1 MSHLELESLAR
12 LVDEPP
18 TPQETAHLESCHT
31 CAQQLEALRRQTREL
46 AALPPLPPDDVAWAR
61 LERQLHAEGLLRRGP
76 AVPPLLRRAAALL
89 LLLGAG
95 AAGAALQARFGGHSA
110 SVAQAGVTPAGA
122 TATGATATDAA
133 ARLHDAE
140 QQYVA
145 ALADYDQTLQSAAP
159 ADPTARLAALEGIV
173 LTTRAALNQAP
184 GDPVINGYHMTA
196 LAQREA
202 TMRRLVSNH
211 EPWF

>member
-1 MSHLELESLAR
+1 MSHLELETLAR

-18 TPQETAHLESCHT
+18 TPQETAHLQSCAE
-31 CAQQLEALRRQTREL
+31 CARQLEALRQQTREL
-46 AALPPLPPDDVAWAR
+46 AALPPLPPAEQAWGR
-61 LERQLHAEGLLRRGP
+61 LERELHAEGLLRRGP
-76 AVPPLLRRAAALL
+76 RIPPMLRRAAGLV

-95 AAGAALQARFGGHSA
+95 AAGAALQARFGGRTMVSE
-110 SVAQAGVTPAGA
+110 AGVAAAPTAGS
-122 TATGATATDAA
+122 ATDAA
-133 ARLHDAE
+133 TRLHDAE

-145 ALADYDQTLQSAAP
+145 ALAEYDQTLQSSAP
-159 ADPTARLAALEGIV
+159 TDPTARLAALEGIV
-173 LTTRAALNQAP
+173 LTTQAALNRAP

-202 TMRRLVSNH
+202 TLRRLVSAR